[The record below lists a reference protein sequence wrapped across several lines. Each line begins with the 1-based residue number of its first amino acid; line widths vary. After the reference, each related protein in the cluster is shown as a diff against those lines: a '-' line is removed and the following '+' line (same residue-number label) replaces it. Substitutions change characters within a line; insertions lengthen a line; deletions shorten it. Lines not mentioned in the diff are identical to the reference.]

1 MSYLL
6 SRFKDF
12 RKINEGVVTFD
23 NSFQELLV
31 DIKRDY
37 PELSVLIKDILS
49 TNEDFFEKGW
59 LQKITLDSK
68 VGYLSY
74 YPKGK
79 IRYTAPA
86 VSFRGEDRLP
96 FKDNTVVEITGIEYH
111 PQTYRRMALVKDN
124 TGRVLPYSMNKLGQE
139 TIGRPIRVKTGSF
152 IKDLLKISNQDKH
165 PGHIIE
171 KLVNTLNSFQVSV
184 KDFQIIQGDDIWL
197 YYREENLAEGT
208 GTLQDS
214 CLIDKDKNFF
224 NLFSK
229 NPDKVKLCILQDS
242 EGLQAKAFVWE
253 LDSGKTYMDR
263 TYYTH
268 PYQSVLLESHARDN
282 GWYLNLDSEER
293 VTIDIGQPP
302 FPSLDTF
309 RFYDTKGG
317 FLSNHSKP
325 GRFLL
330 KHEPPWTEKQ

>member
-23 NSFQELLV
+23 NSFYDLLI
-31 DIKRDY
+31 DIKNENPDVSGIIDDL
-37 PELSVLIKDILS
+37 LSSDEKFLD
-49 TNEDFFEKGW
+49 KGW
-59 LQKITLDSK
+59 LQKITLDNK
-68 VGYLSY
+68 MGYLSY

-79 IRYTAPA
+79 IRYTAPEQF
-86 VSFRGEDRLP
+86 FRGEDSLP
-96 FKDNTVVEITGIEYH
+96 FKNNTIVEITDIEHH
-111 PQTYRRMALVKDN
+111 PQPYNRNALVKDSS
-124 TGRVLPYSMNKLGQE
+124 GRILPYAMGKLGQE
-139 TIGRPIRVKTGSF
+139 PIGRPNRVKTGSF
-152 IKDLLKISNQDKH
+152 IKDLLSLSGHNEH
-165 PGHIIE
+165 PGHTIE
-171 KLVNTLNSFQVSV
+171 RLVSILNSFQTDK
-184 KDFQIIQGDDIWL
+184 KDFQMIQGDDIWL
-197 YYREENLAEGT
+197 YYREENLVEGT

-268 PYQSVLLESHARDN
+268 PYQSVLLDSHARDN